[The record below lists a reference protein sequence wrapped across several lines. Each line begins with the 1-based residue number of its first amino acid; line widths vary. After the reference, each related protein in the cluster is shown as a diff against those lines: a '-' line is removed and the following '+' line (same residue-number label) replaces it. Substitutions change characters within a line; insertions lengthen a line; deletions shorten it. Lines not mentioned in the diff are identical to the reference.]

1 MGFDLMS
8 TLAVEKAF
16 KTEILPSWTGAGHP
30 LSVRWDPTTKL
41 VEAIEAGARADVLVL
56 IDAPMAKMAEAGIVL
71 GDTITPI
78 ARAGIGLG
86 KRAGSA
92 MPDISTAD
100 SFRQALLDAK
110 SIAYSLGGASGIYFG
125 KLIQTLGIADQI
137 NAKAVTIPAGFTA
150 EKVISGEAE
159 MAVQQISELMSVDG
173 IGIVGPFPPE
183 YQVATDFSVA
193 IFADAANPDAA
204 RDFLRHLTTDAARA
218 AYARG
223 GLAPRF

>member
-1 MGFDLMS
+1 MQFELMS

-16 KTEILPSWTGAGHP
+16 KSEILPGWTAAGNP
-30 LSVRWDPTTKL
+30 LAVSWDPTTKL

-56 IDAPMAKMAEAGIVL
+56 IDAPMAKMVENGIIRADSV
-71 GDTITPI
+71 TPI
-78 ARAGIGLG
+78 AQARIGLG
-86 KRAGSA
+86 KRAGSE

-100 SFRQALLDAK
+100 SFRQALLGTP

-125 KLIQTLGIADQI
+125 SLIERMGIADQI
-137 NAKAVTIPAGFTA
+137 KAKAVTIPAGFTA
-150 EKVISGEAE
+150 EKVIAGEAD

-173 IGIVGPFPPE
+173 IEVVGPFPDE

-193 IFADAANPDAA
+193 IFAEARNPDVAQE
-204 RDFLRHLTTDAARA
+204 FLRHLTSDASRQ

-223 GLAPRF
+223 GLVPRF